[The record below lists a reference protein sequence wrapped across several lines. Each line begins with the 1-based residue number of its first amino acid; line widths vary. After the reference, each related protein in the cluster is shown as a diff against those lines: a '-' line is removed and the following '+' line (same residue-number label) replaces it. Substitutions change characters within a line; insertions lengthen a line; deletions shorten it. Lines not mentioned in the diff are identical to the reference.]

1 MTVATFNP
9 KAHQKPIQTVEHQ
22 ELPVMADSGQIKPGD
37 APKKVYIVTQGCQM
51 NEYDSKKMGDVL
63 GDSHGMLVTND
74 INEAD
79 VLIMNT
85 CSIREK
91 AQEKVSPNWVAGAN

>member
-1 MTVATFNP
+1 
-9 KAHQKPIQTVEHQ
+9 
-22 ELPVMADSGQIKPGD
+22 
-37 APKKVYIVTQGCQM
+37 
-51 NEYDSKKMGDVL
+51 MGDVL

-91 AQEKVSPNWVAGAN
+91 AQEKSSPNWVAGAN